1 MDNKGINWKQ
11 FLVTLLGTSIGVALT
26 FTLNGVR
33 ESHKKERA
41 QRLTAVMII
50 HDIDNTVEAL
60 KVIKKQEEEQGA
72 KALLW
77 RDQPDSLKTAPYDS
91 IYPVLEWLF
100 NNGQDYHFDDSKER
114 IFHSSQDSWQNLG
127 SVKFIDNVQSF
138 YYSRQGLE
146 NQMNTDDRFVYPIS
160 LKEYRE
166 YFYDVRHMTKEQY
179 EKLVRKYLKQK
190 LSEKEVCY
198 FIDYAG
204 SRSHLISQWIDTWS
218 RMNDENKFLMGI
230 TDQEMDEYINS
241 ITQTGVAVTA
251 RKLLGTWK
259 MERSADNAQTYYE
272 FRKDSLFSYVL
283 HSKQPWVTVNWSGS
297 ITIKVKVGGKWYL
310 QGDSLI
316 MVNNPKFFDVDV
328 DISEMIPVEGKK
340 DSLDAWVKNYREE
353 GTQLYTQGAE
363 AERRYSS
370 KVRMDASYDKIEWTG
385 PEGGVLYTTR
395 IK

>member
-1 MDNKGINWKQ
+1 MDNRGINWKQ

-60 KVIKKQEEEQGA
+60 KAIKKQEEVRST
-72 KALLW
+72 KAMLW

-91 IYPVLEWLF
+91 IYPVLDWLF
-100 NNGQDYHFDDSKER
+100 NNGRDFHFDDSKER

-138 YYSRQGLE
+138 YYSRKGLE
-146 NQMNTDDRFVYPIS
+146 DQFNTEDWFVYPVS
-160 LKEYRE
+160 KQEFRGYLYDNDYKTEEEYDE
-166 YFYDVRHMTKEQY
+166 
-179 EKLVRKYLKQK
+179 LVRKYLKRK
-190 LSEKEVCY
+190 LSEKKVRY
-198 FIDYAG
+198 FVDYAAT
-204 SRSHLISQWIDTWS
+204 RARLVSQYIDAWTG
-218 RMNDENKFLMGI
+218 MNDENKFIMGI
-230 TDQEMDEYINS
+230 TDQEMDDYINS

-259 MERSADNAQTYYE
+259 MERMADNAQVHYE
-272 FRKDSLFSYVL
+272 FRKDSVYSYVIYRNM
-283 HSKQPWVTVNWSGS
+283 PWVATYWSGNLK
-297 ITIKVKVGGKWYL
+297 TKAGLAGKWHL

-316 MVNNPKFFDVDV
+316 MVDDPKIVFMDVDL
-328 DISEMIPVEGKK
+328 SEMITVEGKR
-340 DSLDAWVKNYREE
+340 DSLEAWAKNYREE
-353 GTQLYTQGAE
+353 SVQAYTQDYE
-363 AERRYSS
+363 SSRRHAN

-385 PEGGVLYTTR
+385 PNGRVLYTTR

>member
-33 ESHKKERA
+33 ESHRKDRA
-41 QRLTAVMII
+41 QRLTAMMII
-50 HDIDNTVEAL
+50 HDIDNTVEDL
-60 KVIKKQEEEQGA
+60 KAIKKQEELQSA

-77 RDQPDSLKTAPYDS
+77 RDQPDSLKTAPFDS

-100 NNGQDYHFDDSKER
+100 NSGMDYRFDDSKER

-138 YYSRQGLE
+138 YYARKGLE
-146 NQMNTDDRFVYPIS
+146 NQFNNDDRFIYPIS

-166 YFYDVRHMTKEQY
+166 YLYDKDYKTEEEVY
-179 EKLVRKYLKQK
+179 ELARKYLKRK
-190 LSEKEVCY
+190 FSEKDVRY
-198 FIDYAG
+198 FLDYAG
-204 SRSHLISQWIDTWS
+204 TRARLVSQWIDSWT

-230 TDQEMDEYINS
+230 TDQEMDDYINS
-241 ITQTGVAVTA
+241 ITQTGVAVRA
-251 RKLLGTWK
+251 RRLMGTWK
-259 MERSADNAQTYYE
+259 MERMADNAQVHYE
-272 FRKDSLFSYVL
+272 FRKDSVYSYVVYRTM
-283 HSKQPWVTVNWSGS
+283 PWVATYWSGNLK
-297 ITIKVKVGGKWYL
+297 TKAELAGKWHL

-316 MVNNPKFFDVDV
+316 MVDDPKIVFMDV
-328 DISEMIPVEGKK
+328 DISEMITVEGKR
-340 DSLDAWVKNYREE
+340 DSLEAWAKNYREE
-353 GTQLYTQGAE
+353 SVQAYTQDYE
-363 AERRYSS
+363 SNRRHAN

-385 PEGGVLYTTR
+385 PNGRVFYTTR